1 MPRRAPPRLKKAMF
15 TATYRTAMTIRF
27 TLLLL
32 VITGLTVPL
41 AAQFRTE
48 KRAADKAYELS
59 AYTLAIEGY
68 RRALTERPDDL
79 ETLSRIADAYRMLNE
94 LDTARTYYERAM
106 QGGDRQVQPATLLG
120 YAQTLKSLGEYAL
133 ARPLFE
139 AYASEADQTVGT
151 QYAASIDF
159 AVSQQNETA
168 GYSVAPAPFNSP
180 EADFGPTTPRPDQV
194 VFSSSRIAEGF
205 SGVADNK
212 PYLVQQNTLG
222 ALEAPV
228 PLSTGYVSRGG
239 SAGPVSYSPD
249 GSQVVF
255 TRNSFTPGTRMV
267 PEAGIQMSLLLA
279 DVSEAGMWNN
289 VRPLPF
295 NGNGYSTGFGT
306 FGADGQA
313 IYFASDRPGGFG
325 GYDLYRAR
333 QVNGNWETVPEN
345 LGGTVNSQGNEIT
358 PYFDGSSLYFSSDW
372 HAGLGAYD
380 IFRAALNDANR
391 PTALFHLGGA
401 VNSPR
406 DDYGFVY
413 DEGQRLG
420 YLTSNRP
427 GGRGM
432 EDIYS
437 VRFTEPMPGPAT
449 AVAATA
455 PVGDGLA
462 TGPQPGVPRGVRVGE
477 PVPFGTVRG
486 YVSDSRTGGPVSGAS
501 VAITKRSSGQ
511 AATAQTDAEGAYYVE
526 VEPQTVYDVEVNR
539 EGYESITFPVTT
551 AVDPAPDAFGNILVL
566 PIERTYAAAVA
577 PPAPTVATD
586 APTDTQAAVAD
597 PSMVTTV
604 VAKNFS
610 VQVASVA
617 AEPQLSAYN
626 ELAPLGEVYHIRD
639 GDRYK
644 VRVGNFATR
653 DEALAA
659 AQQVQNLGYAG
670 SFVVVGQG
678 PVPQTVSGGPS
689 TERAPAAAPPDTSA
703 AVLAPFRVQLGAFAK
718 PENFD
723 RAAATR
729 LGMLGESKRD
739 ALTVFYLDGLQTISQ
754 AEAARN
760 RAQAAGYAGAYIL
773 QLVDGAYVKQ

>member
-1 MPRRAPPRLKKAMF
+1 MITRL
-15 TATYRTAMTIRF
+15 

-32 VITGLTVPL
+32 LLTGLITPL

-68 RRALTERPDDL
+68 RRALSERPDDL

-94 LDTARTYYERAM
+94 LDTARIYYERAR
-106 QGGDRQVQPATLLG
+106 QGDRRVEPATLLG
-120 YAQTLKSLGEYAL
+120 YAQTLKSLGEYTL

-139 AYASEADQTVGT
+139 AYASEADQTVGM

-159 AVSQQNETA
+159 ATSQQNETA
-168 GYSVAPAPFNSP
+168 GYTVESVSFNSP
-180 EADFGPTTPRPDQV
+180 QPDFGPTMPRPDQL
-194 VFSSSRIAEGF
+194 VFSSARIGEGF
-205 SGVADNK
+205 SGVAENK
-212 PYLVQQNTLG
+212 PYLVQRNTLG
-222 ALEAPV
+222 DLQTPEL
-228 PLSTGYVSRGG
+228 LSTGYLSRGG

-249 GSQVVF
+249 GNQVVF
-255 TRNSFTPGTRMV
+255 TRNTFSPGTRMV
-267 PEAGIQMSLLLA
+267 PEAGIQMSLLIA

-306 FGADGQA
+306 FGADGKA
-313 IYFASDRPGGFG
+313 IYFASNRPGGYG

-333 QVNGNWETVPEN
+333 EVNGNWETVPEN

-380 IFRAALNDANR
+380 VFRAALNDANR
-391 PTALFHLGGA
+391 PSALFHLGGA

-427 GGRGM
+427 GGSGM

-437 VRFTEPMPGPAT
+437 VRFTEPLPSSATTTAALAPA
-449 AVAATA
+449 
-455 PVGDGLA
+455 GDGLA
-462 TGPQPGVPRGVRVGE
+462 TGPQSGVPQGVRVGE

-486 YVSDSRTGGPVSGAS
+486 YVSDSKTGRPVNGAG

-511 AATAQTDAEGAYYVE
+511 TATATTDVEGAYYVE
-526 VEPQTVYDVEVNR
+526 VEPQTVYDVEVTS
-539 EGYESITFPVTT
+539 EGYEAISFPVATQ
-551 AVDPAPDAFGNILVL
+551 AAPSPDVFGNILLL
-566 PIERTYAAAVA
+566 PIEQTYTAAGVD
-577 PPAPTVATD
+577 PPAPTVAPD
-586 APTDTQAAVAD
+586 APADTQSVAPATQAMVAPAALD
-597 PSMVTTV
+597 G
-604 VAKNFS
+604 FS

-617 AEPQLSAYN
+617 TQPNLTTYGK
-626 ELAPLGEVYHIRD
+626 LASMGEVYSILE

-644 VRVGNFATR
+644 IRVGGYATR
-653 DEALAA
+653 EAALVAA
-659 AQQVQNLGYAG
+659 REVQNLGYAG
-670 SFVVVGQG
+670 SFVVE
-678 PVPQTVSGGPS
+678 GGPPEP
-689 TERAPAAAPPDTSA
+689 TTQATTPTTDPAPAAPPTDTEST
-703 AVLAPFRVQLGAFAK
+703 VRSPFRVQLGAYAK

-723 RAAATR
+723 RVAATQ
-729 LGMLGESKRD
+729 LGVLGQSRRD

-760 RAQAAGYAGAYIL
+760 RAQAAGYTGAYIL
-773 QLVDGAYVKQ
+773 QLVDGSYVKQ

>member
-1 MPRRAPPRLKKAMF
+1 
-15 TATYRTAMTIRF
+15 MTIRF
-27 TLLLL
+27 ILLLL
-32 VITGLTVPL
+32 VITGLTAPL

-48 KRAADKAYELS
+48 KRTADKAYELS
-59 AYTLAIEGY
+59 AYTLAIESY
-68 RRALTERPDDL
+68 RRALAERPDDL

-94 LDTARTYYERAM
+94 LDTARMYYERAR
-106 QGGDRQVQPATLLG
+106 QGDRRVEPATLLG
-120 YAQTLKSLGEYAL
+120 YAQTLKSLGEYAQ
-133 ARPLFE
+133 ARALFE
-139 AYASEADQTVGT
+139 AYASEADQTVGM

-159 AVSQQNETA
+159 ATSQQNEAA
-168 GYSVAPAPFNSP
+168 GYQVELAPFNSS
-180 EADFGPTTPRPDQV
+180 EADFGPTMPQPDRV
-194 VFSSSRIAEGF
+194 VFSSSRIGEGF
-205 SGVADNK
+205 TGVADNQ
-212 PYLVQQNTLG
+212 PYLVQRNTLG
-222 ALEAPV
+222 ALQAPV
-228 PLSTGYVSRGG
+228 PLSTGYLSRGA

-249 GSQVVF
+249 GSRVVF

-267 PEAGIQMSLLLA
+267 PEAGIQLSLMIA

-306 FGADGQA
+306 FGADGRA
-313 IYFASDRPGGFG
+313 IYFASNRPGGFG

-333 QVNGNWETVPEN
+333 EVNGSWETVPEN

-380 IFRAALNDANR
+380 VFRAALNDANR
-391 PTALFHLGGA
+391 PSALFHLGGA

-437 VRFTEPMPGPAT
+437 VRFTEPLPTPAT
-449 AVAATA
+449 AAAATA
-455 PVGDGLA
+455 PGGDGLA
-462 TGPQPGVPRGVRVGE
+462 TGPQAGVPEGVRVGE

-486 YVSDSRTGGPVSGAS
+486 YVSDSKTNRPVSGAAI
-501 VAITKRSSGQ
+501 AITKRSSGQ
-511 AATAQTDAEGAYYVE
+511 AATTQTDVEGAYYVE
-526 VEPQTVYDVEVNR
+526 VEPQTVYDVEVTS
-539 EGYESITFPVTT
+539 EGYESISFPVTT
-551 AVDPAPDAFGNILVL
+551 AVDPAPDAFGNILLL
-566 PIERTYAAAVA
+566 PIERTYAAVA
-577 PPAPTVATD
+577 PPAPTVAMD
-586 APTDTQAAVAD
+586 APTDDTQVAVAD
-597 PSMVTTV
+597 PSPMPP
-604 VAKNFS
+604 VADGFS
-610 VQVASVA
+610 VQVASLA
-617 AEPQLSAYN
+617 TEPQLATYGK
-626 ELAPLGEVYHIRD
+626 LAPLGEVYRVRER
-639 GDRYK
+639 DRYK

-659 AQQVQNLGYAG
+659 AEQVQNLGYAG
-670 SFVVVGQG
+670 SFVVATQA
-678 PVPQTVSGGPS
+678 PVAQSVTGGAPS
-689 TERAPAAAPPDTSA
+689 TELAPVAAPPNTSA
-703 AVLAPFRVQLGAFAK
+703 AGQSPFRVQLGAFSK

-723 RAAATR
+723 RSAATQ
-729 LGMLGESKRD
+729 LGMLGQSRRD

-760 RAQAAGYAGAYIL
+760 RAQAAGYEGAYIL
-773 QLVDGAYVKQ
+773 KLVDGNYVKQ

>member
-1 MPRRAPPRLKKAMF
+1 MF
-15 TATYRTAMTIRF
+15 TATYRIAMTIRL

-32 VITGLTVPL
+32 LLPGLAAPL
-41 AAQFRTE
+41 LAQFRTE

-68 RRALTERPDDL
+68 QRALAERPDDL

-94 LDTARTYYERAM
+94 LDTARMYYERAR
-106 QGGDRQVQPATLLG
+106 QGDRRVEPATLLG
-120 YAQTLKSLGEYAL
+120 YAQTLKSLGEYGQ

-139 AYASEADQTVGT
+139 AYASEADQTVGM
-151 QYAASIDF
+151 QYAGSIDF
-159 AVSQQNETA
+159 ALSQQKETA
-168 GYSVAPAPFNSP
+168 GYTVAPAPFNST
-180 EADFGPTTPRPDQV
+180 EADFGPTVPRPDQV
-194 VFSSSRIAEGF
+194 VFSSSRIGEDF
-205 SGVADNK
+205 SGVASNR
-212 PYLVQQNTLG
+212 PYLVQRNTLG
-222 ALEAPV
+222 ALQEPV
-228 PLSTGYVSRGG
+228 PLSTGYLSRGA

-255 TRNSFTPGTRMV
+255 TRNTFTPGTRMV
-267 PEAGIQMSLLLA
+267 PEAGIQLSLLIA

-313 IYFASDRPGGFG
+313 IYFASNRPGGFG

-380 IFRAALNDANR
+380 VFRAGLNDAGR
-391 PTALFHLGGA
+391 PSALFHLGGA

-427 GGRGM
+427 GGQGT

-437 VRFTEPMPGPAT
+437 VRFTEPLPTPVTAT
-449 AVAATA
+449 AAAA
-455 PVGDGLA
+455 PMGDGLA
-462 TGPQPGVPRGVRVGE
+462 IGPQPGVPVGVRVGE

-486 YVSDSRTGGPVSGAS
+486 YVSDSKTGRPVSGAS
-501 VAITKRSSGQ
+501 VVITKRSSGQ
-511 AATAQTDAEGAYYVE
+511 VATVQTDAEGAYYVE
-526 VEPQTVYDVEVNR
+526 VEPQTVYDVEVTSQ
-539 EGYESITFPVTT
+539 GYESISFPVTMEMT
-551 AVDPAPDAFGNILVL
+551 TAPDAFGNVLLL
-566 PIERTYAAAVA
+566 PIERAYATAVA
-577 PPAPTVATD
+577 PPAPTVPAD
-586 APTDTQAAVAD
+586 SAPE
-597 PSMVTTV
+597 PPVTEV
-604 VAKNFS
+604 FS

-617 AEPQLSAYN
+617 TDPQLGVYTN
-626 ELAPLGEVYHIRD
+626 LAPVGEVYSLRD

-644 VRVGNFATR
+644 VRVGSFATR
-653 DEALAA
+653 DAALAA
-659 AQQVQNLGYAG
+659 ARRVQNLGYPG
-670 SFVVVGQG
+670 SFVVAAGQP
-678 PVPQTVSGGPS
+678 PVAQSETVSPS
-689 TERAPAAAPPDTSA
+689 TNLAPAAPPPDTVA
-703 AVLAPFRVQLGAFAK
+703 TALAPFRVQLGAFAK

-723 RAAATR
+723 RAAATQ
-729 LGMLGESKRD
+729 LGMLGQSRRD

-760 RAQAAGYAGAYIL
+760 RAQSAGYAGAYIL
-773 QLVDGAYVKQ
+773 KLVDGTYVKQ